1 MRARSKG
8 EGGAMGRHGGA
19 LAMRAVGNWNW
30 DATPVCACVPKLAE
44 VSAARDLVEGVAAA
58 SLVAVASAD

>member
-1 MRARSKG
+1 
-8 EGGAMGRHGGA
+8 MGRHGGA

-44 VSAARDLVEGVAAA
+44 VSAAQDLVEGVAAA